1 MGNEQKYRKPIIYL
15 LLLTVI
21 LSTALLVFGDKLYLN
36 SSVMWWTMGVI
47 SFLFLYGL
55 MTIFVVDRKIQTA
68 NSRQIVSL
76 YMLLKGGKIL
86 AFLFTIVIYMFV
98 FKVEAKRFLLV
109 AIALYFIYLLLDT
122 LFLAMVEKNLKLEK
136 SKENE

>member
-1 MGNEQKYRKPIIYL
+1 MGNEQKYRKPVIYL